1 MNTRTDYLIRVIDQM
16 CAFMLQVAHLLQKN
30 QLDEAQE
37 VINTAL
43 RQLAGMDPK
52 MLDMFPA
59 EEIIRLFSQNG
70 DHVNIFYMAEFL
82 KLKAEVYRMK
92 KETTDYEMTAR
103 KALALYTYS
112 ATQLKDGKLLAQCSA
127 ATAEIKG
134 WLVSA

>member
-1 MNTRTDYLIRVIDQM
+1 MNSKTDYLIRVIDQM

-30 QLDEAQE
+30 RLDEAQE

-70 DHVNIFYMAEFL
+70 NYVNIFYMAEFL

-92 KETTDYEMTAR
+92 EEIADYETTAR
-103 KALALYTYS
+103 KALALYKYS
-112 ATQLKDGKLLAQCSA
+112 ATQLKDGKLMAQCSA
-127 ATAEIKG
+127 AIAEIQG
-134 WLVSA
+134 WGVPA

>member
-1 MNTRTDYLIRVIDQM
+1 MNSKTDYLIRVIDQM

-70 DHVNIFYMAEFL
+70 DYVNIFYMAEFL

-92 KETTDYEMTAR
+92 KEITDYETIAR
-103 KALALYTYS
+103 KALALYNYS
-112 ATQLKDGKLLAQCSA
+112 ATQLKDGKLMAQCSA
-127 ATAEIKG
+127 AIAEIQG
-134 WLVSA
+134 WGVPA